1 MNSDSVRIPEGVIVV
16 KDIVDRLWICPHFI
30 TGDRFGYPVT
40 MPNEMTK
47 RNQEERIEA
56 AKEITRLRTEMLGN
70 KRRIQDQDAIMAE
83 LWERIHALTAERDE
97 ARRRLCL
104 WVEAYRRGDGTT
116 YANEQGWD
124 CFKED
129 GK

>member
-1 MNSDSVRIPEGVIVV
+1 MSSDSVRIPEGVIVV

-56 AKEITRLRTEMLGN
+56 AKEITRLRTEVLGN
-70 KRRIQDQDAIMAE
+70 KQRIQDQDAIMAE
-83 LWERIHALTAERDE
+83 LWERIHSLTAERDE
-97 ARRRLCL
+97 ARRELERLYD
-104 WVEAYRRGDGTT
+104 EK
-116 YANEQGWD
+116 
-124 CFKED
+124 FKGNGALDLLADLDEEC
-129 GK
+129 GL